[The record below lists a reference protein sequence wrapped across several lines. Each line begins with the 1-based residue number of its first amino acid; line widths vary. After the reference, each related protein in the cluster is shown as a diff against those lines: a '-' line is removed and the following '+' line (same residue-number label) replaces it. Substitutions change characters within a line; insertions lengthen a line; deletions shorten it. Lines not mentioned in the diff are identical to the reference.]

1 MSVLQWFWLLSAGV
15 AGAGGQFTVTAAYA
29 YAPVKHIAVFDYTQI
44 LFAALFGFMIF
55 HEVPDRYSIAG
66 YIIICAI
73 AIILFLK
80 RDS

>member
-1 MSVLQWFWLLSAGV
+1 MSVLPCLLAFFFDEQS
-15 AGAGGQFTVTAAYA
+15 
-29 YAPVKHIAVFDYTQI
+29 VFDYTQI